1 MTQQILQLKDE
12 IGSKDNNIHQEI
24 YNRDKYMDEN
34 HNLTAQTEQKQ
45 RAVQAY
51 EMTIKTQEEDIARL
65 KYVISE
71 AETEKQKQKKD
82 YEMVI
87 GERDILG
94 TQLIKRDEELS
105 LLYEKIKIQQ
115 STIAKGDI
123 YYTEKHEQIQ

>member
-1 MTQQILQLKDE
+1 MVRSDRNLYSKKLREANEEIAELRQKYKRMTQQILQLKDE

-71 AETEKQKQKKD
+71 AETEKQK
-82 YEMVI
+82 
-87 GERDILG
+87 
-94 TQLIKRDEELS
+94 
-105 LLYEKIKIQQ
+105 
-115 STIAKGDI
+115 
-123 YYTEKHEQIQ
+123 